1 MGSTGATAVLLS
13 CVVLSIVAA
22 GSAASDKPLIIS
34 NAALL
39 ASPPEASSSSGRKLG
54 GFMEAGL
61 CPLQL
66 EHLKQMGKVQSSCLG
81 QATPQPRCC
90 TAFKDFVCPYGA
102 TMNDIDNGCAGE
114 MMATIQELCKVPKGY
129 FAMCG
134 DSPQGI
140 TC

>member
-13 CVVLSIVAA
+13 CVVQSIVAA

-39 ASPPEASSSSGRKLG
+39 ASPPEASPSSGRKLG
-54 GFMEAGL
+54 GSMEAGL
-61 CPLQL
+61 CPVQL
-66 EHLKQMGKVQSSCLG
+66 EHLKLMGKVQGSCLG
-81 QATPQPRCC
+81 QAIPQRRCC
-90 TAFKDFVCPYGA
+90 TAFKGFVCPYGA
-102 TMNDIDNGCAGE
+102 TMNDLDNGCARE

-134 DSPQGI
+134 DSPEGI

>member
-66 EHLKQMGKVQSSCLG
+66 EHLKQMGKGYNQVAKAPG
-81 QATPQPRCC
+81 YKEGPAQA
-90 TAFKDFVCPYGA
+90 
-102 TMNDIDNGCAGE
+102 
-114 MMATIQELCKVPKGY
+114 IQL
-129 FAMCG
+129 
-134 DSPQGI
+134 
-140 TC
+140 